1 MRLPQPNT
9 MRVWPNAE
17 PTLMSRAHATWTV
30 SIEGPAQLL
39 STAAVEEWMALLQRV
54 PSGESALTGFG
65 INDP

>member
-1 MRLPQPNT
+1 
-9 MRVWPNAE
+9 
-17 PTLMSRAHATWTV
+17 MSRAHATWTV